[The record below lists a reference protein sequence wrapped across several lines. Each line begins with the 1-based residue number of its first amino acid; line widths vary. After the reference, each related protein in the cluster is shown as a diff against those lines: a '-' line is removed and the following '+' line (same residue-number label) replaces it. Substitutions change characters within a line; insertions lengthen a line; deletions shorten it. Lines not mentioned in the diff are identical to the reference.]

1 VIVLLTTLGMIMT
14 FTMRRESREEV
25 GHRAWLDTGDG
36 APLVACTLVD
46 ISPSG
51 AKLSVDEAGQIP
63 DTFGLRLTRYGH
75 PRFACRTVWRSSNM
89 LGVTFAEAVN
99 EVTGRA

>member
-1 VIVLLTTLGMIMT
+1 MIMT

-36 APLVACTLVD
+36 GPLFACTLVD

-51 AKLSVDEAGQIP
+51 AKLSLDAAEQIP
-63 DTFGLRLTRYGH
+63 ETFGLQLTRYGH
-75 PRFACRTVWRSSNM
+75 PRFSCRTVWRSSNM
-89 LGVTFAEAVN
+89 LGVTFAKAAN
-99 EVTGRA
+99 EIAGRL